1 MEDPVPA
8 HVTAPQVVLPAHK
21 VTTDEILEDIRTRHH
36 DHPRLPV
43 ILRAIGNCG
52 VQTRHFTRPLDSP
65 TVAGEADVHERTAAA
80 FQDSLVMATEAATH
94 AITAAGLTPDQ
105 VDVIVTSHA
114 TGWAVPNLDVHLVH
128 ALGLRPTTRRI
139 PMTTLACAGGVQSL
153 IRAADQI
160 AARPDTV
167 VLVVVTET
175 LSTSYNHADT
185 TVPSMIYKALF
196 ADSAAATVVTSQPIG
211 PGLRIDDTFEYWLP
225 DSLDRYQGR
234 LDATGMHFDSDR
246 RAPAAA
252 GQAVP
257 AVLDWIGGHTML
269 DWAVI
274 HPGSPG
280 IIHDVST
287 AVGLDDI
294 DAHHSY
300 TSLADNG
307 NLGGAAVLDV
317 LARTHT
323 TPPHDGAQ
331 GLMVAFGPGFTTAAV
346 RGTWTTCP

>member
-1 MEDPVPA
+1 MPA

-21 VTTDEILEDIRTRHH
+21 VTTDEILEDIRTRHPN
-36 DHPRLPV
+36 HPRLPV

-52 VQTRHFTRPLDSP
+52 VQTRHFTRPLHSP
-65 TVAGEADVHERTAAA
+65 TIAGDADVHERTTAA
-80 FQDSLVMATEAATH
+80 FEDSLTMAADAATR
-94 AITAAGLTPDQ
+94 AMTAAGLAPDQ
-105 VDVIVTSHA
+105 IDTIVTSHA
-114 TGWAVPNLDVHLVH
+114 TGWAVPNLDVHLIH

-139 PMTTLACAGGVQSL
+139 PMTTLACAGGAQAL

-160 AARPDTV
+160 TARPDSV

-196 ADSAAATVVTSQPIG
+196 ADSAAAAIVTGHPIQ
-211 PGLRIDDTFEYWLP
+211 PGLRIDDTLEYWLP

-234 LDATGMHFDSDR
+234 LDHTGMHFDSDR
-246 RAPAAA
+246 TAPASAD
-252 GQAVP
+252 QAMP
-257 AVLDWIGGHTML
+257 AVLNWIGDRTLL
-269 DWAVI
+269 DFAVI

-280 IIHDVST
+280 IIHYV
-287 AVGLDDI
+287 AAAIGLDDV

-307 NLGGAAVLDV
+307 NLGGASVLDI

-323 TPPHDGAQ
+323 TPPHHDAQ
-331 GLMVAFGPGFTTAAV
+331 GLMVAFGPGFTTAAI
-346 RGTWTTCP
+346 RGTWAA